1 MRTIT
6 LRQLSE
12 HLFTELKDLP
22 LEVTRYG
29 KPYVVIERADTMIG
43 IDLETGK
50 PVNITSNNELIGGHL
65 ENNTEVDL
73 SKEYNQ

>member
-29 KPYVVIERADTMIG
+29 KPYVIITDT
-43 IDLETGK
+43 
-50 PVNITSNNELIGGHL
+50 L
-65 ENNTEVDL
+65 ENKKEIKGKYTGLDL
-73 SKEYNQ
+73 SKEYNPVGGKE